1 VHHQVRGAVAG
12 RITPAEGR
20 YGGRD
25 AAERRAER
33 RGRFREA
40 GLEMF
45 GAGPGYRETRLGDLC
60 KAAGLSTRQF
70 YEEYRTLED
79 LLADLH
85 LYVND
90 VAKRAALGVLPD
102 VQDLPLPERITA
114 IVHAYVKGATGD
126 LRHARIA
133 YVEIVGVSR
142 RMDRQRLERR
152 AAWIEFVSQVIDEA
166 VERGELP
173 SGNYR
178 IAAAAFIGAVNG
190 LMHDWVVGWV
200 DATLEEIAD
209 ELLQIILGRYK
220 IIV

>member
-1 VHHQVRGAVAG
+1 MRGAVAG

-40 GLEMF
+40 GLELF
-45 GAGPGYRETRLGDLC
+45 GAGPGYRATRLGDLC

-85 LYVND
+85 LYVNE
-90 VAKRAALGVLPD
+90 VAERAALEVLPD
-102 VQDLPLPERITA
+102 VHDLPLPERITA
-114 IVHAYVKGATGD
+114 IVHAYVKGATCD

-133 YVEIVGVSR
+133 
-142 RMDRQRLERR
+142 
-152 AAWIEFVSQVIDEA
+152 
-166 VERGELP
+166 
-173 SGNYR
+173 
-178 IAAAAFIGAVNG
+178 
-190 LMHDWVVGWV
+190 
-200 DATLEEIAD
+200 
-209 ELLQIILGRYK
+209 
-220 IIV
+220 

>member
-1 VHHQVRGAVAG
+1 VAG

-90 VAKRAALGVLPD
+90 VAERAALDVLPD

-114 IVHAYVKGATGD
+114 LLHAYVKGATCD

-152 AAWIEFVSQVIDEA
+152 AAWIEFVSQVIDDA

-173 SGNYR
+173 PGNYR
-178 IAAAAFIGAVNG
+178 IAVAAFIGAVNG

-209 ELLQIILGRYK
+209 ELLQIILVRYN

>member
-1 VHHQVRGAVAG
+1 MAG
-12 RITPAEGR
+12 RITPARGR

-33 RGRFREA
+33 RDRFREA
-40 GLEMF
+40 GLELF
-45 GAGPGYRETRLGDLC
+45 GAGPGYRATRLGDLS

-85 LYVND
+85 LHVNA
-90 VAKRAALGVLPD
+90 VAEKAVLDVLPA
-102 VQDLPLPERITA
+102 VRDLPAPERITA
-114 IVHAYVKGATGD
+114 YVHAYVRGATGD

-133 YVEIVGVSR
+133 YVEVVGVSP

-152 AAWIEFVSQVIDEA
+152 AAWIELVSRMADEA
-166 VERGELP
+166 VQRGEAP
-173 SGNYR
+173 PGNHR
-178 IAAAAFIGAVNG
+178 IAAAGLIGAVNG

-200 DATLEEIAD
+200 DATLEEITD
-209 ELLQIILGRYK
+209 ELLQIVLGRYK
-220 IIV
+220 ITS

>member
-1 VHHQVRGAVAG
+1 VAG

-90 VAKRAALGVLPD
+90 VAERAALDVLPD

-114 IVHAYVKGATGD
+114 LLHAYVKGATCD

-152 AAWIEFVSQVIDEA
+152 AAWIEFVSQVIDDA

-173 SGNYR
+173 PGNYR
-178 IAAAAFIGAVNG
+178 IAVAAFIGAVNG